1 MRQSKAKQKILQ
13 VTENMI
19 PTVGY
24 SGLNVNTVAEEAG
37 VSIGTLYYHFPEG
50 KVSIV
55 MEMRKQISTRYEKEL
70 RERIGF
76 DFVDSVSS
84 FDEGLDK
91 LLDVLIDVH
100 RDGRLVLAAMES
112 MVLGN
117 LGAYDALVDDV
128 DVDSLKQEDATL
140 LLEVLTTLLDRF
152 PEPSLSLDNGVQATI
167 IIDILIHRFVYAEP
181 VFGSEQEFKHNL
193 KRIIYSLLSS
203 LRS

>member
-13 VTENMI
+13 VAENLI

-24 SGLNVNTVAEEAG
+24 SGLNVNTVAEDAG

-55 MEMRKQISTRYEKEL
+55 MEIRKQISARYEIVL
-70 RERIGF
+70 RERIGEG
-76 DFVDSVSS
+76 FVDSVSS
-84 FDEGLDK
+84 FDEGFDK
-91 LLDVLIDVH
+91 LLDVLIEVH

-140 LLEVLTTLLDRF
+140 LLEVLSDLLARY
-152 PEPSLSLDNGVQATI
+152 PMQSLSLDNGVRATI

-181 VFGSEQEFKHNL
+181 VFGSKHEFKQMMSKIVNSIL
-193 KRIIYSLLSS
+193 TSK
-203 LRS
+203 